1 MQESVRQDLDTLWGL
16 WPTVG
21 LGLAIAVI
29 FFVVQVVTAVVYL
42 FMQSASGAVTP
53 ELLDRLTTDGTFIA
67 VATILTAG
75 ICTPL
80 VFLFAHLKRGSRV
93 SAYLGFNFPDIKVF
107 IKWLLLI
114 AVMAAVFDG
123 LMVLFDKPRIPNFI
137 IESYGSVGFLPLF
150 WFAIVVAAPFFEEV
164 LFRGFIYAGLANSRL
179 GVWGAIVV
187 TSLAWSVIHLQYD
200 AFLIMLIFIAGL
212 VLGYARYKTRSLT
225 ICIAM
230 HMLFNLIALIEV
242 AVFLQPAGA

>member
-1 MQESVRQDLDTLWGL
+1 MQESARRDLDTPWGL

-21 LGLAIAVI
+21 LGLAVAVI
-29 FFVVQVVTAVVYL
+29 FIVVQVIVAVAYL
-42 FMQSASGAVTP
+42 FIQSASGTVSP
-53 ELLDRLTTDGTFIA
+53 ELFDGLATDGTFIGI
-67 VATILTAG
+67 ATILTAG

-80 VFLFAHLKRGSRV
+80 VFFFAYLKSGSRV

-107 IKWLLLI
+107 IKWLVLI
-114 AVMAAVFDG
+114 VVMAAVFDG

-137 IESYGSVGFLPLF
+137 IESYGSASFLPLF

-164 LFRGFIYAGLANSRL
+164 FFRGFIYAGLASSRL

-200 AFLIMLIFIAGL
+200 AFLIMLVFIAGL
-212 VLGYARYKTRSLT
+212 VLGVARYQTRSLT

-242 AVFLQPAGA
+242 AVFLQPADA